1 MQNDRYDPALP
12 VVKACR
18 RAVGRMGFALAVS
31 MGLTQLISWGLLI
44 WLERDFPGSVE
55 NPWISLTVGTLPI
68 YLLGMPLF
76 WLMVRRLPYA
86 YPLEKH
92 RVGFGATVCFGA
104 ATYALAYVFQM
115 TVMLGFETLRQQTG
129 MDYLEAMPELPGGSP
144 LATAL
149 IVCLVGPIM
158 EELFFRRMVL
168 RRLLPY
174 GRVFAIVVSA
184 AAFGLFHGNF
194 FQMFMA
200 FGIGLGLG
208 YITVRT
214 GSLKHT
220 VFMHILINTYS
231 SVISFMLEY
240 YPIAATVG
248 SLVIM
253 AVALAGVVVL
263 VLKRRTIAYHL
274 RPAPVDQGRC
284 LMQAAKS
291 PGAWLFVLVCV
302 GLSIWL
308 VWGV

>member
-18 RAVGRMGFALAVS
+18 KAVGRMGLALAVS
-31 MGLTQLISWGLLI
+31 MGLTQLISWGLVI
-44 WLERDFPGSVE
+44 WLERGFPGSVE

-68 YLLGMPLF
+68 YLLGMPLV

-86 YPLEKH
+86 YPLEKQ
-92 RVGFGATVCFGA
+92 RVGFGTTVCFGA

-115 TVMLGFETLRQQTG
+115 TVMFGLEALKQLTG
-129 MDYLEAMPELPGGSP
+129 KDYLEAMPELPGGSP
-144 LATAL
+144 LATVL
-149 IVCLVGPIM
+149 VVCLVGPIM
-158 EELFFRRMVL
+158 EELFFRRLVL

-200 FGIGLGLG
+200 FGVGLGLG

-214 GSLKHT
+214 GSLKHA

-231 SVISFMLEY
+231 SVISFMLEDF
-240 YPIAATVG
+240 PIAATVG
-248 SLVIM
+248 SLAIM
-253 AVALAGVVVL
+253 AAALVGVVVL
-263 VLKRRTIAYHL
+263 ILKRRTIAYHL

-284 LMQAAKS
+284 LAQAVKS
-291 PGAWLFVLVCV
+291 PGVWLFVLVCV